1 MANTISELEAE
12 RAKILEEIE
21 NKAKSMSS
29 SESSEHSLQDWLKAA
44 SEVVPESALQAE
56 RNVTETPR
64 ERDEAASNPYAFSEP
79 QPSAQIASKR
89 LNTDP
94 YMRASDELNS
104 SVKDPAPEDDLESVR
119 LSLRSAGAS
128 SQTSTPPNA
137 SGFSDSAR
145 PQTPSNSG
153 EKPSNRSMV
162 AGVAI
167 SLTLLLTTLG
177 VVVVGYNSVHKE
189 LLAVSDSNDKN
200 LAKIEDLQSQLKQLP
215 LSAEASLS
223 TASDNQ
229 EKIRSLQNQLVT
241 LESQIT
247 QLKTQ
252 LKQYQT
258 DKDVQSEELSASEN
272 GITEKLTEVV
282 QKLQKLESSQLG
294 ADGKKPFIKPFQTP
308 VKVAVGDDAIAQP
321 IAPTEPSISEPIADQ
336 QLISLVEKQA
346 ADAAKVKTPVEPK
359 KNYTADV
366 KWLMQQ
372 PAEHYILQLASMY
385 DEKSLQRMIKD
396 REIKDAKIIPQ
407 ERNGKLGYVLV
418 TGSFADRNEVDAL
431 SRTIKKE
438 TGISPWRRKVGDLVK
453 RID

>member
-56 RNVTETPR
+56 RN
-64 ERDEAASNPYAFSEP
+64 DESSNSNPYAFNEP
-79 QPSAQIASKR
+79 QQSAQIASKR

-119 LSLRSAGAS
+119 LSLRSTGTSSPTDTPDSAS
-128 SQTSTPPNA
+128 GFNATERSQTSN
-137 SGFSDSAR
+137 
-145 PQTPSNSG
+145 QTG
-153 EKPSNRSMV
+153 EKSSSNRSMV

-189 LLAVSDSNDKN
+189 LLMVSESNEKN

-241 LESQIT
+241 LESQIS

-252 LKQYQT
+252 LKQYQS
-258 DKDVQSEELSASEN
+258 DKDEQAQELSASEN

-294 ADGKKPFIKPFQTP
+294 TDGKKPFIKPFQTP
-308 VKVAVGDDAIAQP
+308 VKVAVGEESIAQP
-321 IAPTEPSISEPIADQ
+321 IAPTEPSISEPVADQ
-336 QLISLVEKQA
+336 QLIALVEKQT
-346 ADAAKVKTPVEPK
+346 ADVAKVEAPVEPK

-366 KWLMQQ
+366 KWLMEQ
-372 PAEHYILQLASMY
+372 PAQHYILQLASMY

-396 REIKDAKIIPQ
+396 REIKDGKIIPQ

-418 TGSFADRNEVDAL
+418 TGSFADRNQADEL
-431 SRTIKKE
+431 SRSIKKE
-438 TGISPWRRKVGDLVK
+438 TGISPWRRKVGDLLK